1 VIKIPIQDT
10 ITKWAK
16 NTMTVLP
23 FIGFDEYGSPTW
35 ASTTAESTYACIIN
49 NNQRMV
55 RDQKGTL
62 VVSPSQIYIAS
73 TATCPIKIEDKIT
86 LSDGSQPLIVS
97 IQYNDDFDGNP
108 CYFEVFT

>member
-1 VIKIPIQDT
+1 VIEIPIQDT

-16 NTMTVLP
+16 NTMTVLS
-23 FIGFDEYGSPTW
+23 FTGFDEYGSPQW
-35 ASTTAESTYACIIN
+35 VASTDAITYSCIIN

-73 TATCPIKIEDKIT
+73 TITCPIKIEDKIT

>member
-1 VIKIPIQDT
+1 MPIQDT

-16 NTMTVLP
+16 NSLIVQS
-23 FIGFDEYGSPTW
+23 FSGFDEYGSPQW
-35 ASTTAESTYACIIN
+35 ASTTAASTYACIIN

-62 VVSPSQIYIAS
+62 VVSPSQIYVAS
-73 TATCPIKIEDKIT
+73 TVDTCPIKIEDKIT
-86 LSDGSQPLIVS
+86 LPDGSQPLIIS
-97 IQYNDDFDGNP
+97 IQFNDDFDGHP